1 MNKVFVLLFSFGL
14 LALNAADRRS
24 ELVLLGDEKI
34 GQVIKTKMQYKKA
47 SELPRN
53 FDYRTLGV
61 LTTDLNQHIPTYW
74 WSYFTNYYFQ
84 FVSNSSFHCFKYI
97 FIISGSCWAHAA
109 MSSIADRISIAT
121 NGFSIVVIVHWSYH
135 QNFLKCKCSRHQT
148 WCNSVRASTYQ
159 LRERRQLQRWG

>member
-1 MNKVFVLLFSFGL
+1 MMNKVFVLLFSFGL

-74 WSYFTNYYFQ
+74 
-84 FVSNSSFHCFKYI
+84 
-97 FIISGSCWAHAA
+97 
-109 MSSIADRISIAT
+109 
-121 NGFSIVVIVHWSYH
+121 
-135 QNFLKCKCSRHQT
+135 
-148 WCNSVRASTYQ
+148 
-159 LRERRQLQRWG
+159 